1 MADSDWRGM
10 GRRVGQLAAFIAFVL
25 MIGRLGRLL
34 ATGPDQP
41 QWNLILVAAT
51 FLGAIAWW
59 LLGQVTNRTGVK
71 AAVFALGGLLLLF
84 RITTPETLALGIVPT
99 GASIG
104 IMGEQLAEALRIIQ
118 SGVPPVPANPGLLA
132 ILAVVMWVIGALFT
146 WGSIDGP
153 YAALFLPPLV
163 MYFQF
168 AVFDRVQA
176 GLGWM
181 GVSGLVLGMAVVS
194 MALERRGETGRARDE
209 SGRAMP
215 RRSLNL
221 AAVTAVVLTVGAVA
235 LASNASTWINEYGN
249 APWRQGG
256 AGGYGDG
263 PGGSSFDGL
272 VDLRQRVL
280 DLSDEPVFV
289 ASLGSGAP
297 PADQVY
303 WRMETLDTFNSES
316 WFRSSY
322 SYQRFQ
328 PGDPLANEYD
338 AYQGSRYDF
347 LSNIRIENL
356 VSEVAPT
363 AGVPVDILDPPA
375 EGDGRPPIH
384 FNVLDDSAILAQP
397 DLRRDDSY
405 QVRTIFPASDVDLGV
420 LATGDDGQ
428 LTPMFANAAAD
439 GDFPYEPGSGEPGVR
454 PPDLEFYTELPGSLP
469 SGIESRARSLTA
481 DASSN
486 LERAFILEDWF
497 RLSGD
502 FVYSTDVSTG
512 HDSLRLDD
520 WLNDNTSQNYR
531 RGYCE
536 QFAAAMA
543 VMART
548 LEIPSR
554 VVWGFTPGEVVEIDG
569 EQNVNVIVRERNAH
583 AWVELWMEPY
593 GWVQFDPTPRREAT
607 GFTQQPESITAGVDP
622 AEHLPVDDTPDSVSQ
637 PSIPGE
643 AGDDPDF
650 VDDAPVALTGA
661 GPRWWLLGLLVLVP
675 IVAFIPLAKRL
686 RRRRRL
692 HRIREGD
699 VTAAWDEIVD
709 RLTDLGEPF
718 SPALTPIEAARTT
731 DSALLPLAVSYAAA
745 IYGGREGQARESD
758 FYGAELWLDSHYDSG
773 AKARAAMNVRSL
785 MRRDRRTV

>member
-1 MADSDWRGM
+1 MADIDRRGV
-10 GRRVGQLAAFIAFVL
+10 GRRLGQLAAFIAFVL

-34 ATGPDQP
+34 ASGPDQP

-71 AAVFALGGLLLLF
+71 VGMFALGGILLAF
-84 RITTPETLALGIVPT
+84 RITTPDTLALGILPT
-99 GASIG
+99 GSSIG
-104 IMGEQLAEALRIIQ
+104 VMGDELAEAFRIIQ

-132 ILAVVMWVIGALFT
+132 ILAIVMWVMGSLFT
-146 WGSIDGP
+146 WGSTDGP
-153 YAALFLPPLV
+153 YTALFLPPLV

-168 AVFDRVQA
+168 AVFDRGQA
-176 GLGWM
+176 GMGWM
-181 GVSGLVLGMAVVS
+181 GVSGLVLGMAAVS

-215 RRSLNL
+215 RRSLDL
-221 AAVTAVVLTVGAVA
+221 AAVTAVFLSIGAIA

-272 VDLRQRVL
+272 VDLRQRIL

-297 PADQVY
+297 PLDGVY
-303 WRMETLDTFNSES
+303 WRMETLDTFDNES
-316 WFRSSY
+316 WDRSNRSY
-322 SYQRFQ
+322 ERFQ
-328 PGDPLANEYD
+328 PGLPLANEYD
-338 AYQGSRYDF
+338 AYQGTTYDF
-347 LSNIRIENL
+347 LANIRIENL
-356 VSEVAPT
+356 VSSVAPT
-363 AGVPVDILDPPA
+363 AGVPVDILDPPT
-375 EGDGRPPIH
+375 EGEGRPPIH
-384 FNVLDDSAILAQP
+384 FNALPDSAIVATP
-397 DLRRDDSY
+397 ELRRDDSY
-405 QVRTIFPASDVDLGV
+405 QVRTIYPASDADLGV
-420 LATGDDGQ
+420 LATGPDGQ
-428 LTPMFANAAAD
+428 LTPMFANAAEA
-439 GDFPYEPGSGEPGVR
+439 GDFPYEPGSGEPATQ
-454 PPDLEFYTELPGSLP
+454 PPDLELFLELPGSIP

-481 DASSN
+481 DASSDF
-486 LERAFILEDWF
+486 ERAFVLQDWF
-497 RLSGD
+497 RESGD
-502 FVYSTDVSTG
+502 FVYTTDVSTG

-569 EQNVNVIVRERNAH
+569 EPNIIVRERNAH

-607 GFTQQPESITAGVDP
+607 GFTEQPESITAGLDP
-622 AEHLPVDDTPDSVSQ
+622 SEYLPTEDTPGSVSQ

-643 AGDDPDF
+643 AGEAPDF
-650 VDDAPVALTGA
+650 VDDAPLPLTAGGA
-661 GPRWWLLGLLVLVP
+661 RWWLLGLL
-675 IVAFIPLAKRL
+675 AMIPLAGAIPLVKRV

-709 RLTDLGEPF
+709 RLADLGEPF
-718 SPALTPIEAARTT
+718 SPALTPLEAARAT
-731 DSALLPLAVSYAAA
+731 DPALLPLAVSYAAA
-745 IYGGREGQARESD
+745 IYGGRERQARESD
-758 FYGAELWLDSHYDSG
+758 FFGAELWLDSHYDTG
-773 AKARAAMNVRSL
+773 AKARAAMSVRSL
-785 MRRDRRTV
+785 FKQD

>member
-1 MADSDWRGM
+1 M
-10 GRRVGQLAAFIAFVL
+10 GRRVGQLAAFIAFIL

-34 ATGPDQP
+34 AVGPNQP

-71 AAVFALGGLLLLF
+71 VAVFAIGGLLLAF
-84 RITTPETLALGIVPT
+84 RIMTPATLGLGILPT

-104 IMGEQLAEALRIIQ
+104 VMGDELAEALRIIQ

-132 ILAVVMWVIGALFT
+132 ILAVAMWVIGAMFT
-146 WGSIDGP
+146 WGSTNGP
-153 YAALFLPPLV
+153 YAALFAPPLV

-168 AVFDRVQA
+168 AVFDRGQA

-181 GVSGLVLGMAVVS
+181 GISGLVLGMAAVS

-215 RRSLNL
+215 RRSLDL
-221 AAVTAVVLTVGAVA
+221 AAVTAVFLTVGAVA

-256 AGGYGDG
+256 PGGYGDG

-280 DLSDEPVFV
+280 NLSDEPVFV
-289 ASLGSGAP
+289 ASLGAGAP
-297 PADQVY
+297 PPNQVY
-303 WRMETLDTFNSES
+303 WRMETLDVFNNES
-316 WFRSSY
+316 WDRSNRSFE
-322 SYQRFQ
+322 RFQ
-328 PGDPLANEYD
+328 PGQPLANEYD
-338 AYQGSRYDF
+338 TYQGTSYDF
-347 LSNIRIENL
+347 LANIRIEDL
-356 VSEVAPT
+356 VSSVAPT
-363 AGVPVDILDPPA
+363 AGVPVDILDPPS
-375 EGDGRPPIH
+375 EGEGRPPIH
-384 FNVLDDSAILAQP
+384 FNALPDSAIVATP
-397 DLRRDDSY
+397 GLRRDDSY
-405 QVRTIFPASDVDLGV
+405 QVRTIYPASEVDLGI

-428 LTPMFANAAAD
+428 LTPMFANAAAA
-439 GDFPYEPGSGEPGVR
+439 GDFAHTPGTGEPAVR
-454 PPDLEFYTELPGSLP
+454 PPNLEFYIELPGSIP

-481 DASSN
+481 DASSDF
-486 LERAFILEDWF
+486 ERAFILQDWF
-497 RLSGD
+497 RVSGS
-502 FVYSTDVSTG
+502 FEYTTEVSTG

-520 WLNDNTSQNYR
+520 WLNDTTSQNYR

-548 LEIPSR
+548 LDIPSR
-554 VVWGFTPGEVVEIDG
+554 VVWGFTPGEAIEVEG
-569 EQNVNVIVRERNAH
+569 EVNVVVRERNAH
-583 AWVELWMEPY
+583 AWVELWMEPF

-607 GFTQQPESITAGVDP
+607 GFTQQPASITAGLDP
-622 AEHLPVDDTPDSVSQ
+622 AEYLPIEDTPGSVSQ

-643 AGDDPDF
+643 AGDAPDF
-650 VDDAPVALTGA
+650 IDDAPIPLTA
-661 GPRWWLLGLLVLVP
+661 SGPRWWLLGLAALIP
-675 IVAFIPLAKRL
+675 IAAVIPMAKRL

-692 HRIREGD
+692 YRIREGD

-709 RLTDLGEPF
+709 RLADLGEPM
-718 SPALTPIEAARTT
+718 SPWLTPIEAARAT
-731 DSALLPLAVSYAAA
+731 DPALLPLAVSYAAA
-745 IYGGREGQARESD
+745 VYGGRERQARESD
-758 FYGAELWLDSHYDSG
+758 FYGAELWLDSHYDTG

-785 MRRDRRTV
+785 IKRD

>member
-1 MADSDWRGM
+1 M
-10 GRRVGQLAAFIAFVL
+10 GRRVGQLAGFVAFVL

-59 LLGQVTNRTGVK
+59 LLGQVTNRIGVK
-71 AAVFALGGLLLLF
+71 LAVFALGGILLAF
-84 RITTPETLALGIVPT
+84 RITTPETLAYGTLPT

-104 IMGEQLAEALRIIQ
+104 VMGDELAEAFRIIQ

-132 ILAVVMWVIGALFT
+132 ILAVAMWVIGALFT
-146 WGSIDGP
+146 WGSADGP

-168 AVFDRVQA
+168 AVFDRGQA

-181 GVSGLVLGMAVVS
+181 GVSGLVLGMAAVS
-194 MALERRGETGRARDE
+194 MALERRGDTGRARDE

-221 AAVTAVVLTVGAVA
+221 AAVTAVFLTIGAVA

-297 PADQVY
+297 GAEQVY
-303 WRMETLDTFNSES
+303 WRMETLDTFDNES
-316 WFRSSY
+316 WDRSSR
-322 SYQRFQ
+322 SYERFQ
-328 PGDPLANEYD
+328 PGLPLANEYD
-338 AYQGSRYDF
+338 TYQGTSFDF
-347 LSNIRIENL
+347 LSNVRIENL
-356 VSEVAPT
+356 ISSVAPT

-375 EGDGRPPIH
+375 EGEGRPPIH
-384 FNVLDDSAILAQP
+384 FNALPDSAIVATP
-397 DLRRDDSY
+397 ELRRDDSY
-405 QVRTIFPASDVDLGV
+405 QVRTIYPSSDVDLGV

-428 LTPMFANAAAD
+428 LTPMFANAAAG
-439 GDFPYEPGSGEPGVR
+439 GDFPFGPGTAEPAVQ
-454 PPDLEFYTELPGSLP
+454 PPDLEFYIELPGSLP

-481 DASSN
+481 DASSDF
-486 LERAFILEDWF
+486 ERAFILQDWF
-497 RLSGD
+497 RETGD
-502 FVYSTDVSTG
+502 FEYTTEVSTG

-520 WLNDNTSQNYR
+520 WLNDNTSQNFR

-554 VVWGFTPGEVVEIDG
+554 VVWGFTPGEVVDIDG
-569 EQNVNVIVRERNAH
+569 EQNVVVRERNAH
-583 AWVELWMEPY
+583 AWVELWMDPY

-607 GFTQQPESITAGVDP
+607 GFTQQPESITAGLDP
-622 AEHLPVDDTPDSVSQ
+622 AEYLPTDDSPDSVSQ
-637 PSIPGE
+637 PTIPGE
-643 AGDDPDF
+643 GGVAPDF
-650 VDDAPVALTGA
+650 TDDAPIPLTGT
-661 GPRWWLLGLLVLVP
+661 GTRWWLLGLVVLVP
-675 IVAFIPLAKRL
+675 LAGTIPLAKRV

-692 HRIREGD
+692 HRVREGD

-709 RLTDLGEPF
+709 RLADLGEPI
-718 SPALTPIEAARTT
+718 SPTLTPIEAARST
-731 DSALLPLAVSYAAA
+731 DAALLPLAVSYAAA

-758 FYGAELWLDSHYDSG
+758 FFGAELWLDSRYDTG
-773 AKARAAMNVRSL
+773 AKARAAMSVRSL
-785 MRRDRRTV
+785 MRRDRGEF

>member
-1 MADSDWRGM
+1 M
-10 GRRVGQLAAFIAFVL
+10 GRRVGQLAAFIALIL

-71 AAVFALGGLLLLF
+71 VAVFALGGLLLAI
-84 RITTPETLALGIVPT
+84 RIMTPETLDFGILPT
-99 GASIG
+99 GPSLG
-104 IMGEQLAEALRIIQ
+104 VMGDELAEAFRIIR

-132 ILAVVMWVIGALFT
+132 VLAVAMWVIGALFT
-146 WGSIDGP
+146 WGSTDGP

-168 AVFDRVQA
+168 AVFDRGQA

-181 GVSGLVLGMAVVS
+181 GVSGLVLGMAAVS
-194 MALERRGETGRARDE
+194 MALERRGDTGRARDE

-221 AAVTAVVLTVGAVA
+221 AAFTAVFLTIGAVA

-272 VDLRQRVL
+272 VDLQQRIL
-280 DLSDEPVFV
+280 NLSDEPVFV

-297 PADQVY
+297 PPDQVY
-303 WRMETLDTFNSES
+303 WRMETLDTFDSQS
-316 WFRSSY
+316 WDRSNRSY
-322 SYQRFQ
+322 ERFQ
-328 PGDPLANEYD
+328 PGQPLANEYD
-338 AYQGSRYDF
+338 TYQGTTYDF
-347 LSNIRIENL
+347 LANVRVENL
-356 VSEVAPT
+356 VSSVAPT
-363 AGVPVDILDPPA
+363 PGVPVDILDPPA
-375 EGDGRPPIH
+375 EGEGRAPIH
-384 FNVLDDSAILAQP
+384 FNALPDSAIVATP
-397 DLRRDDSY
+397 ELRRNDSY
-405 QVRTIFPASDVDLGV
+405 QVRTVYPSNEVDLGV

-428 LTPMFANAAAD
+428 LTPMFANAAAA
-439 GDFPYEPGSGEPGVR
+439 GDFPFEPGSAEPAVQ
-454 PPDLEFYTELPGSLP
+454 PPNLAFYTELPGSLP
-469 SGIESRARSLTA
+469 SGIESRSRSLTA
-481 DASSN
+481 DASSDF
-486 LERAFILEDWF
+486 ERAFILQDWF
-497 RLSGD
+497 RESGD

-520 WLNDNTSQNYR
+520 WLNDNTSRNFR

-554 VVWGFTPGEVVEIDG
+554 VVWGFTPGEIVELEG
-569 EQNVNVIVRERNAH
+569 EQNVIVRERNAH
-583 AWVELWMEPY
+583 AWVELWIDPY

-607 GFTQQPESITAGVDP
+607 GFTQQPESITAGLDP
-622 AEHLPVDDTPDSVSQ
+622 TQYLPTDDSPGSVGE
-637 PSIPGE
+637 PSIADGAADAP
-643 AGDDPDF
+643 AF
-650 VDDAPVALTGA
+650 IDDAPVALTGG
-661 GPRWWLLGLLVLVP
+661 GPRWWLFGLMAIIALAAAV
-675 IVAFIPLAKRL
+675 PLAKRM

-692 HRIREGD
+692 QRIREGD

-709 RLTDLGEPF
+709 RLADLGEPI
-718 SPALTPIEAARTT
+718 SPSLTPIEAARSTNP
-731 DSALLPLAVSYAAA
+731 ALLPLAVSYAAA

-758 FYGAELWLDSHYDSG
+758 FFGAELWLDSHYDTG
-773 AKARAAMNVRSL
+773 AKTRAAMNVRSL
-785 MRRDRRTV
+785 MRREPTGG